1 MGTVWL
7 ELSHSL
13 QPEYGLPQTLL
24 LTVPHAPLTTLCS
37 VSFAH
42 HFPLLNYFVW
52 PAVMSFGTNA
62 SFTIQLTFTIQF
74 TSVLFSL
81 VRAIKIAPLGN
92 NVIANKSK

>member
-1 MGTVWL
+1 MLCDGHHLAGTQSQFAARVWAW
-7 ELSHSL
+7 
-13 QPEYGLPQTLL
+13 LPQPLL
-24 LTVPHAPLTTLCS
+24 LTVPRASLTTLSS

-42 HFPLLNYFVW
+42 HFPLLNYFVR

-62 SFTIQLTFTIQF
+62 SFTIQF

-81 VRAIKIAPLGN
+81 VGAIKIAPLGN